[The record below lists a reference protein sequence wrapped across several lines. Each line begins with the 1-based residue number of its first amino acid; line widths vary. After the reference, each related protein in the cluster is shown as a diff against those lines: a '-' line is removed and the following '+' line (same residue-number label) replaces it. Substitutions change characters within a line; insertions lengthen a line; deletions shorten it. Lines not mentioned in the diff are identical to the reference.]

1 MTTESNNKPEQD
13 ITPEQLADEIVQQAE
28 EQVEKQQEHA
38 KEVISLEQE
47 LINELKLAV
56 ATAQSTVSDQKDSVI
71 RAKAEVDNIR
81 RRAALDV
88 EKARKFAL
96 EKFAGEMLT
105 TVDNLERALQSI
117 DKEDESKKGVIEG
130 IELTLQGL
138 TASLEKFGIT
148 YNNYHTTHSAENK
161 QLSSEVYLAAKSAGY
176 IYKEEIEQC
185 FDQDKQMF
193 LADRYVTGECPKCS
207 AQNQYGDGCDSC
219 GVTYS
224 ATELVNPKST
234 LTGSTPT
241 HKLSLIH
248 I

>member
-81 RRAALDV
+81 RRAALD
-88 EKARKFAL
+88 
-96 EKFAGEMLT
+96 
-105 TVDNLERALQSI
+105 
-117 DKEDESKKGVIEG
+117 
-130 IELTLQGL
+130 
-138 TASLEKFGIT
+138 
-148 YNNYHTTHSAENK
+148 
-161 QLSSEVYLAAKSAGY
+161 
-176 IYKEEIEQC
+176 
-185 FDQDKQMF
+185 
-193 LADRYVTGECPKCS
+193 
-207 AQNQYGDGCDSC
+207 
-219 GVTYS
+219 
-224 ATELVNPKST
+224 
-234 LTGSTPT
+234 
-241 HKLSLIH
+241 LSLIH